1 MSLLAIN
8 MSTQGILLLAVL
20 ANTLVL
26 LVVLFLVRLSMILS
40 RQRPPHTRPNTS
52 TKHPTHLLIVLGSG
66 GHTAEMI
73 NILSSVPELDR
84 LFTHRTYVVSSGDSF
99 SAQKARDFEG
109 QLGSTTSNPSP
120 STPSYTIATI
130 HRARKIHQP
139 LLTTPFSSLRCLRDS
154 LRVLRQHDRY
164 PDLILTNGPGT
175 GVIVVLASIILLFF
189 GFHGPTISHPSSPS
203 SSPSSASSSSSPPP
217 PPPPES
223 HHPTGRMRSVYIES
237 WARVR
242 TLSLSGR
249 ILKPLV
255 DRFLVQWPQL
265 ATSEDHG
272 GHESQ
277 TDMMDTASSPRPP
290 GSAPVKA
297 EFIGPL
303 VS

>member
-1 MSLLAIN
+1 MLTLPIN
-8 MSTQGILLLAVL
+8 MSTQGILLLAVI
-20 ANTLVL
+20 ANTIVL
-26 LVVLFLVRLSMILS
+26 LVILFLVRLSMILS
-40 RQRPPHTRPNTS
+40 RQRPPRTRPQAS
-52 TKHPTHLLIVLGSG
+52 TEHPTHLLVVLGSG

-73 NILSSVPELDR
+73 NILSSIPNLNR

-99 SAQKARDFEG
+99 SAQRAHDFEN
-109 QLGSTTSNPSP
+109 QLSSRDKNPSP
-120 STPSYTIATI
+120 SSSSSSSSYTIATI
-130 HRARKIHQP
+130 YRARKIHQP
-139 LLTTPFSSLRCLRDS
+139 LLTTPFSSLKCLKDS
-154 LRVLRQHDRY
+154 LQVLRQHDLY

-189 GFHGPTISHPSSPS
+189 GLHGPVVSHASSV
-203 SSPSSASSSSSPPP
+203 SASASPPQ
-217 PPPPES
+217 S
-223 HHPTGRMRSVYIES
+223 SHPTGRMRSIYIES

-265 ATSEDHG
+265 AVSEDDG
-272 GHESQ
+272 VGVQLDS
-277 TDMMDTASSPRPP
+277 TSPKPEFVP
-290 GSAPVKA
+290 AKA

>member
-1 MSLLAIN
+1 
-8 MSTQGILLLAVL
+8 
-20 ANTLVL
+20 
-26 LVVLFLVRLSMILS
+26 
-40 RQRPPHTRPNTS
+40 
-52 TKHPTHLLIVLGSG
+52 
-66 GHTAEMI
+66 MI
-73 NILSSVPELDR
+73 NILSSVPDLDR

-120 STPSYTIATI
+120 TTPSYTIATI

-164 PDLILTNGPGT
+164 PDLVLTNGPGT

-189 GFHGPTISHPSSPS
+189 GFHGPTISIPSSPS
-203 SSPSSASSSSSPPP
+203 SPSSLSSSSSPQ
-217 PPPPES
+217 S

-272 GHESQ
+272 GDESQ
-277 TDMMDTASSPRPP
+277 PDMNTASPRP
-290 GSAPVKA
+290 GSAPTKP